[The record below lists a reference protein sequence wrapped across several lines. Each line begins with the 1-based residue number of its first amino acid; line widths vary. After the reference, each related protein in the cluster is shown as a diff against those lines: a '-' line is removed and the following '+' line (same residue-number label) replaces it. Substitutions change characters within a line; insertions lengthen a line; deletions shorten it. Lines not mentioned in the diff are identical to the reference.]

1 MNDKGRELWVVDEQV
16 AIQRIRN
23 RRRHA
28 ELVIDDAH
36 ADVVLRIAAL
46 VVVNVFIVA
55 LLGRA
60 SVADDYAMRDSR

>member
-1 MNDKGRELWVVDEQV
+1 MVTWTFAL
-16 AIQRIRN
+16 A
-23 RRRHA
+23 A
-28 ELVIDDAH
+28 
-36 ADVVLRIAAL
+36 AAL